1 MTEYFIVDVDIVVFV
16 LILKICAINSQDHLH
31 HWEFLFAKYT
41 HTLCGCVCV
50 WLLYMLLIEVL
61 KCMFYQQS
69 EDFFARTF
77 SSGPQQPQDLPH
89 KGRST
94 MMSE

>member
-1 MTEYFIVDVDIVVFV
+1 MVGYYSMTEYFIVDVDIVVFV

-61 KCMFYQQS
+61 KMYVLS
-69 EDFFARTF
+69 AE
-77 SSGPQQPQDLPH
+77 
-89 KGRST
+89 
-94 MMSE
+94 